1 MRRITIPTG
10 LLALSL
16 GVLAFAAPASAV
28 TSAQLEQAGWN
39 CIAPIPFADEL
50 HCARPGGLAS
60 LLGGEAPAVDMLVFD
75 SSGQELL
82 GTEHN
87 VRGDVFRGQRCPT
100 DPPTYEY
107 THLLPI
113 FGIDYWACPRVLGRR
128 SAGAGYCRRPTASSA
143 SAFSRNSSQRMT
155 RPL

>member
-10 LLALSL
+10 LLAVSL

-28 TSAQLEQAGWN
+28 TSSQLERAGWN
-39 CIAPIPFADEL
+39 CIAPLPFADEV
-50 HCARPGGLAS
+50 HCARPGGLPS
-60 LLGGEAPAVDMLVFD
+60 LLSGEATAVNMLVFD

-87 VRGDVFRGQRCPT
+87 VRGDVYHGQRCPT

-113 FGIDYWACPRVLGRR
+113 FGIDYWACHRFDGDH
-128 SAGAGYCRRPTASSA
+128 T
-143 SAFSRNSSQRMT
+143 
-155 RPL
+155 